1 MSTAEGENLAN
12 LVREHSSAVIRYAA
26 ATAKRMG
33 LEASELSA
41 LEHLQAAGPMTL
53 GQLGKRL
60 SMSPGAV
67 TALVDRL
74 EKKGY
79 VERLANLK
87 DRRSALVRET
97 ETGLMDSLE
106 HLWPYIE
113 EMKDIEG
120 RFSEEEREII
130 ARFLSAATEATHR
143 HAGTPGSRERAE

>member
-1 MSTAEGENLAN
+1 MGEENLAD

-33 LEASELSA
+33 LEASELAA
-41 LEHLQAAGPMTL
+41 LEHLQAAGSMTL
-53 GQLGKRL
+53 GQLGQRL

-79 VERLANLK
+79 VERIPNPK
-87 DRRSALVRET
+87 DRRSALVHVT
-97 ETGLMDSLE
+97 EAGLKDSLG

-113 EMKDIEG
+113 EMMDIEG
-120 RFSEEEREII
+120 RFSSAERVVI

-143 HAGTPGSRERAE
+143 YAGAPGGRERAEQ